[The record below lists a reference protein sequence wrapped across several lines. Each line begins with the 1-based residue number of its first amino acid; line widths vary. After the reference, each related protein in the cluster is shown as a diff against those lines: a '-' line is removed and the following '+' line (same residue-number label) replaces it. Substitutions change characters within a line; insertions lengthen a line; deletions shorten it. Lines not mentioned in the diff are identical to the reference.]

1 MSDLKWLDRPVQ
13 SQRAASPLLR
23 SFLTT
28 ELINSHFI
36 IIEGMLNIRALRLDR
51 IQTMLKFAPEYDRL
65 IGRFALFTEAMRRE
79 AIRREGACPRSSQVP
94 DACLQVAV
102 LIIITNGESY
112 SATINTFEVNYNYSS
127 LSINGQIWKNHQPI
141 VCLEYEL
148 ATSIVLELGIRTD
161 HCKI

>member
-1 MSDLKWLDRPVQ
+1 M
-13 SQRAASPLLR
+13 
-23 SFLTT
+23 
-28 ELINSHFI
+28 INSHFI

-65 IGRFALFTEAMRRE
+65 IGRLALFTEAMRRE

-112 SATINTFEVNYNYSS
+112 SATINTFEVNYNCSS
-127 LSINGQIWKNHQPI
+127 LSH
-141 VCLEYEL
+141 
-148 ATSIVLELGIRTD
+148 
-161 HCKI
+161 